1 MQHRQALPAG
11 TRLHEY
17 ELLEVLGSGGF
28 GIVYL
33 AHDHELNQ
41 RVVIKEYLPSSC
53 AVRASGNTVVAARPK
68 DEDIFQWGL
77 ERFLAEARALAEFR
91 QHPNIVSV
99 LRYFKAHNT
108 GYMVMEYAGA
118 ISLQDY
124 LDQRGTL
131 TEAQLHAMLF
141 PLLDALEKVHEKGI
155 IHRDLKP
162 ANILINAEGQ
172 PVLIDFGSARQAF
185 GHKSMNMTAI
195 ISPGYSPFEQYTETG
210 KQGPWTDIYAL
221 AAVMYR
227 CITGTI
233 PPDSLDRLEA
243 NTPLNTEAKAQGHYS
258 PQLLTGIDWGLQVRI
273 AERPASID
281 AWRQRLTQ
289 AVKAEPVLV
298 LPVAATTKL
307 VQPASWTAKWSAKV
321 KQDKR
326 LLFAPVLALALIAG
340 VGLLLVQWGKSAP
353 VTPSSNTITPSSTET
368 TVSSVPTT
376 ATVAAKTAV
385 EPSPAQPTPP
395 VPTAPAIT
403 QVESTATPSPPA
415 VKADTGKNDSAQAL
429 QQVVIEKQQ
438 GQLKELYLTAQGLQQ
453 SKAAFEQAQKNLA
466 TVQQLID
473 DSKAAANMSTAKR
486 KEFMQEAKDAEKRNQ
501 TVITEYQD
509 QMQHYRK
516 AIGDLCQYGDMSLTT
531 VAKGMKK
538 LPSAAVGMIEKHRQ
552 HICAAKEL
560 SDKELT
566 TDFAKLN

>member
-99 LRYFKAHNT
+99 LRYFKANNT

-131 TEAQLHAMLF
+131 SEAQLQAMLF

-227 CITGTI
+227 CITGMI

-243 NTPLNTEAKAQGHYS
+243 NTPLNTQSKAQGHYS
-258 PQLLTGIDWGLQVRI
+258 PNLLAGIEWGLQVRI
-273 AERPASID
+273 AERPTSID
-281 AWRQRLTQ
+281 VWRQRLMQ
-289 AVKAEPVLV
+289 PLQPEPVMV
-298 LPVAATTKL
+298 LPQAASTKL
-307 VQPASWTAKWSAKV
+307 VTRATGLEKWRTKV

-326 LLFAPVLALALIAG
+326 LWFVPVLGLALIAG
-340 VGLLLVQWGKSAP
+340 LILLLAQWGKSTAVKPANAVTTSLVSETATVSP
-353 VTPSSNTITPSSTET
+353 VSQGVKTPAIPATKPTESSNAQATPTTPAAVETTKPTPPATET
-368 TVSSVPTT
+368 T
-376 ATVAAKTAV
+376 KT
-385 EPSPAQPTPP
+385 
-395 VPTAPAIT
+395 
-403 QVESTATPSPPA
+403 
-415 VKADTGKNDSAQAL
+415 DSAQAL
-429 QQVVIEKQQ
+429 QHLVIEKQQ
-438 GQLKELYLTAQGLQQ
+438 GQLKEIYLTAQGLKQ
-453 SKAAFEQAQKNLA
+453 SNAAKEQAQKNLA
-466 TVQQLID
+466 TVQQLVEN
-473 DSKAAANMSTAKR
+473 SKSAGDMSNAKR
-486 KEFMQEAKDAEKRNQ
+486 KEFLQEAQEAEKRNQ
-501 TVITEYQD
+501 TVIDEYQA
-509 QMQHYRK
+509 QMQHYRQVL
-516 AIGDLCQYGDMSLTT
+516 ADLCQYGDMSLTT
-531 VAKGMKK
+531 VTKGMKK
-538 LPSAAVGMIEKHRQ
+538 LSATGVSMIEKHRQ
-552 HICAAKEL
+552 RVCNAKELTDKEL
-560 SDKELT
+560 SD
-566 TDFAKLN
+566 DFAKLN